1 MTKNINDEKMAK
13 LRADHKDL
21 FPDHIMK
28 DHDKIIASNPDL
40 HQGKAVGYDGRLNQ
54 SPRIETIDKRRFR
67 DRESFKYLPDDV
79 KDSIIAD
86 PSNI

>member
-1 MTKNINDEKMAK
+1 MAK

-21 FPDHIMK
+21 FTDDIMEN
-28 DHDKIIASNPDL
+28 HDAIIASNPDL

-67 DRESFKYLPDDV
+67 DLESFKYLPDDV
-79 KDSIIAD
+79 KDSIISD
-86 PSNI
+86 SSNI

>member
-1 MTKNINDEKMAK
+1 MAK

-67 DRESFKYLPDDV
+67 DRESFEYLPDDV